1 MTNKEKY
8 GNEIIELAASTSL
21 FVLKNG
27 KPALCKE
34 IKCKDCDFDKSDSC
48 KGREY
53 KFREWLNSE
62 YVEPPVDWSKVA
74 VDTPILVRDF
84 VGGEWARRYFAKYEN
99 GIVYAWENGATS
111 WSANRSNITD
121 WGMAKLA
128 ESEKKI
134 IECMRNA
141 ACEHMTLDEQI
152 SFCEEKS
159 KNIKLKAEPQTFIDI
174 KNSLEKLKELRGA
187 ENDG

>member
-8 GNEIIELAASTSL
+8 GNKIIELAIDKVVLA
-21 FVLKNG
+21 LKNG
-27 KPALCKE
+27 EPALCAK
-34 IKCKDCDFDKSDSC
+34 IKCEGCDFYEPYSC
-48 KGREY
+48 GRSTY
-53 KFREWLNSE
+53 NFREWLNSE

-111 WSANRSNITD
+111 WSAHRSNITD

-128 ESEKKI
+128 ESE
-134 IECMRNA
+134 
-141 ACEHMTLDEQI
+141 
-152 SFCEEKS
+152 EK
-159 KNIKLKAEPQTFIDI
+159 NY
-174 KNSLEKLKELRGA
+174 
-187 ENDG
+187 